1 MRSLEIFLEIHP
13 FTICGIIYLVV
24 LYALI
29 YLSFVIWRLLLI
41 CSAALSSLSSI
52 LFRIIN
58 IIISF
63 CLVVFSRDNSI
74 PSSWSW
80 IDSVV
85 LIEFICLVVFSCVVS
100 NSFSCCYTVVHRCK
114 KQQQLFLT
122 VDKTVWFLGNNIPLV
137 LIVTNIIAIDYV
149 KCFVFIVRGCS
160 LVPFFSQPRFFI
172 TTKSQQR

>member
-1 MRSLEIFLEIHP
+1 MRSLEILSKIHS
-13 FTICGIIYLVV
+13 FTICEIIYLVV
-24 LYALI
+24 LYSLI

-41 CSAALSSLSSI
+41 CLAALSSLSSI

-58 IIISF
+58 IIISI
-63 CLVVFSRDNSI
+63 CLVVFSRDNLI

-80 IDSVV
+80 TDSVV
-85 LIEFICLVVFSCVVS
+85 LIKCICLVVFS
-100 NSFSCCYTVVHRCK
+100 NSFSCCYTVVYRCK
-114 KQQQLFLT
+114 KKQQLFLT
-122 VDKTVWFLGNNIPLV
+122 VDETVWFLGNNIPLV